1 MTVDAKTRPA
11 VLARFRKAV
20 EDCGLS
26 GTLLSEQQ
34 ADDRLKDTLDH
45 EATPAASAVLLLS
58 TEDEI
63 RRALSHARL
72 FGLSVHPISS
82 GHNWGYG
89 TARPADTG
97 TSVIFDLSAM
107 NRILEFDRSLG
118 VVVVEPGVTQCV
130 FQPIVDGI
138 SG

>member
-1 MTVDAKTRPA
+1 MISDAKSKQT

-20 EDCGLS
+20 EDCGRS

-34 ADDRLKDTLDH
+34 AAARLKDTLYQ
-45 EATPAASAVLLLS
+45 AAASEVPAVLLLS

-63 RRALSHARL
+63 RRALSHARI

-89 TARPADTG
+89 
-97 TSVIFDLSAM
+97 
-107 NRILEFDRSLG
+107 
-118 VVVVEPGVTQCV
+118 
-130 FQPIVDGI
+130 
-138 SG
+138 

>member
-1 MTVDAKTRPA
+1 MIAGAKSRQA

-34 ADDRLKDTLDH
+34 AADRLKDTLDH

-97 TSVIFDLSAM
+97 TSVIFDL
-107 NRILEFDRSLG
+107 RLR
-118 VVVVEPGVTQCV
+118 
-130 FQPIVDGI
+130 
-138 SG
+138 